1 MENEKNNI
9 TEADNVC
16 VNRKELTKILGCGQY
31 TADRIAR
38 RSGARIEVG
47 RRVLIYLPKLKE
59 YLAEI
64 TETK

>member
-1 MENEKNNI
+1 MENEKNKTI
-9 TEADNVC
+9 EADTVC

-38 RSGARIEVG
+38 KSGARIEVG
-47 RRVLIYLPKLKE
+47 RRVLIYLPKLRE
-59 YLAEI
+59 YLSEI

>member
-1 MENEKNNI
+1 MENEKINI
-9 TEADNVC
+9 TEADTVC

-59 YLAEI
+59 YFAEI
-64 TETK
+64 TEMK